1 MAKRHTS
8 QTDKQAKGQYYTT
21 NSDFILSGYESVVA
35 DKKVIDPFAGGGD
48 LLEWSLRN
56 GATDVSAYDIDPKY
70 NGTIKRNTLIDPP
83 DYTGYVL
90 VTNPPYLSKNKCK
103 GDKTVYDIWEQN
115 DYYKCHLASLS
126 ETCDEAIEILP
137 SNFFCE
143 GRDTIRRKLFETH
156 YIVSAKY
163 WDVPTFDDATTGT
176 CVVHLKKGRKEVQ
189 QFPMTLYPSGETIDV
204 TLESKYKYLFG
215 KDFFDDIKRANGIVV
230 VKVDK
235 GMNKPNTNLVVGL
248 LDNGKWNNGIK
259 YNSGDP
265 IYCSPKSFTTYQIT
279 LPDFNLTEEEQ
290 RQIEFE
296 FQNKLQK
303 YRKKYHSLFLANYMG
318 PSQKIL
324 SRDYVHKLLETTMLD
339 LGLLQE
345 TSCTNLWEIV
355 SY

>member
-8 QTDKQAKGQYYTT
+8 QTAKQAKGQYYTT

-35 DKKVIDPFAGGGD
+35 GKKVIDPFAGGGD

-56 GATDVSAYDIDPKY
+56 GATAVSAYDLEPKY
-70 NGTIKRNTLIDPP
+70 NGTIQSNTLMDPP

-103 GDKTVYDIWEQN
+103 GDKTVYDKWEQS

-143 GRDTIRRKLFETH
+143 GRDSIRRKLFETH
-156 YIVSAKY
+156 HIVSAKY
-163 WDVPTFDDATTGT
+163 WEIPTFDDSTTGT
-176 CVVHLKKGRKEVQ
+176 CVVHLKKGKKELQ
-189 QFPMTLYPSGETIDV
+189 QFPMKLYPSEQVVDV
-204 TLESKYKYLFG
+204 VLESKYKYLFG
-215 KDFFDDIKRANGIVV
+215 KDFFEDISRANGIDV
-230 VKVDK
+230 VKVDR
-235 GMNKPNTNLVVGL
+235 GMEKPNTNLVIGL
-248 LDNGKWNNGIK
+248 LDNGRWNNGVK

-279 LPDFNLTEEEQ
+279 LPNIELTEEQQKE
-290 RQIEFE
+290 IELN
-296 FQNKLQK
+296 FQTKLQK
-303 YRKKYHSLFLANYMG
+303 YRTKYHSLFLANYMG

-324 SRDYVHKLLETTMLD
+324 SRDYVHKLLEITMLD
-339 LGLLQE
+339 LGLLE
-345 TSCTNLWEIV
+345 ENRSGNLWDPV
-355 SY
+355 SC